1 MGDAPQDAFL
11 GVERSVGGKRWL
23 LRAGDERAT
32 LQMAQQLG
40 VPEII
45 ARVLSGRGID
55 AAAAPQFLAPRLRD
69 LLPDPSHLKD
79 MDKAAVRVAAAV
91 REGKLIAVFGDYD
104 VDGAT
109 SSALLH
115 RFITQVGGRVR
126 VYIPDRIKEGY
137 GPNAA
142 ALLKLRDEGATVVVT
157 VDCGTTAHGPLAEAA
172 KAGIDVVVIDHH
184 AAEPKLPE
192 AFAIVNPNRLDEA
205 SPHRQLA
212 AVGVAFLLAVAVNRS
227 LRQGGWFEARA
238 EPDLLELL
246 DLVALGTVCDVVP
259 LTGLNRVLVAQGLK
273 VIGQRRKAGL
283 VALAE
288 VARIE
293 QRCGTYHLGFLLG
306 PRVNA
311 GGRVGSADLG
321 TRLLTTDD
329 PHEAR
334 ALAARLDELNR
345 ERQAIEAGVLEA
357 AHAQVAARDGA
368 SPLVLAAGDGWHP
381 GVIGIVAG
389 RLREHYERPACVVAF
404 AGDVGKASGRS
415 ANGFDLGAAV
425 IAARQS
431 GLLINGGG
439 HSQAAGFTVT
449 RDKLAALEAFLAARV
464 AEHAA
469 SGRLIPRMS
478 LDGSLTLGAVTP
490 DLVSLL
496 ERVGPYGVGNPEP
509 RFAFAG
515 VRVARA
521 DIVGEKHV
529 RCVLADQQGGRL
541 NAIAFRAVGTA
552 LGESLMRHAG
562 ASLHLAGTIRAD
574 EWRGALRA
582 QLFIED
588 AAPVY
593 ETVAA

>member
-1 MGDAPQDAFL
+1 MGAIPQDAFL

-23 LRAGDERAT
+23 LRAGEERAA
-32 LQMAQQLG
+32 LQMAQQHGL
-40 VPEII
+40 PEIV
-45 ARVLSGRGID
+45 ARILAGRGID
-55 AAAAPQFLAPRLRD
+55 SAIAPQFLAPRLRD

-79 MDKAAVRVAAAV
+79 MDKAASRVATAI
-91 REGKLIAVFGDYD
+91 REDKLIAIFGDYD

-115 RFITQVGGRVR
+115 RFITQAGGSVR

-137 GPNAA
+137 GPNAP
-142 ALLKLRDEGATVVVT
+142 ALLKLRDEGASVIVT
-157 VDCGTTAHGPLAEAA
+157 VDCGTTAHAPLAAA
-172 KAGIDVVVIDHH
+172 AAAGIDVVVIDHH
-184 AAEPKLPE
+184 AAEPKLPD

-212 AVGVAFLLAVAVNRS
+212 AVGVAFLLAVAANRC
-227 LRQGGWFEARA
+227 LRQDGWYESRT
-238 EPDLLELL
+238 EPNLLELL

-259 LTGLNRVLVAQGLK
+259 LTGLNRALVAQGLK
-273 VIGQRRKAGL
+273 VIGQRLKAGL

-288 VARIE
+288 VARLE

-321 TRLLTTDD
+321 TSLLTTDD

-334 ALAARLDELNR
+334 ALALRLDELNR

-357 AHAQVAARDGA
+357 AHAQVVAKDGI

-381 GVIGIVAG
+381 GVIGIVAS
-389 RLREHYERPACVVAF
+389 RLRELYERPACVVAF
-404 AGDVGKASGRS
+404 DGDVGKASGRS

-425 IAARQS
+425 ISARQS
-431 GLLINGGG
+431 GLLVNGGG

-449 RDKLAALEAFLAARV
+449 REKLAELEAFLAARI

-469 SGRLIPRMS
+469 MGRLVPRMS
-478 LDGSLTLGAVTP
+478 LDGSLALGAVTP
-490 DLVSLL
+490 ELVSLL
-496 ERVGPYGVGNPEP
+496 DRVGPYGVGNPEP
-509 RFAFAG
+509 RFAFPG
-515 VRVARA
+515 VRVVRA
-521 DIVGEKHV
+521 EIVGDKHV

-541 NAIAFRAVGTA
+541 GAIAFRAVGSA
-552 LGESLMRHAG
+552 LGDLLMAGGG

-574 EWRGALRA
+574 EWRGELRT

-588 AAPVY
+588 AAPAY
-593 ETVAA
+593 ASVAA

>member
-1 MGDAPQDAFL
+1 MGEARQDALL
-11 GVERSVGGKRWL
+11 GVERSIGGKRWL
-23 LRAGDERAT
+23 LRLSDERTAI
-32 LQMAQQLG
+32 QIAQQLG
-40 VPEII
+40 LPEIV
-45 ARVLSGRGID
+45 ARVLAGRGID
-55 AAAAPQFLAPRLRD
+55 AEAAPTFLEPRLRE

-79 MDKAAVRVAAAV
+79 MDRAASRIADAIRA
-91 REGKLIAVFGDYD
+91 GQLIAVFGDYD

-115 RFITQVGGRVR
+115 RFIVQAGGRVR

-137 GPNAA
+137 GPNAP
-142 ALLKLRDEGATVVVT
+142 ALLKLRDEGATLVVT
-157 VDCGTTAHGPLAEAA
+157 VDCGTTAHAPLAAA
-172 KAGIDVVVIDHH
+172 TRAGMDVVVVDHH
-184 AAEPKLPE
+184 AAEPQLPE
-192 AFAIVNPNRLDEA
+192 TFAVVNPNRVDET

-212 AVGVAFLLAVAVNRS
+212 AVGVAFLLAVATNRT
-227 LRQGGWFEARA
+227 LRQGRWYEGRA
-238 EPDLLELL
+238 EPNLLELL

-288 VARIE
+288 VARLE
-293 QRCGTYHLGFLLG
+293 QRCGAYHLGFLLG

-357 AHAQVAARDGA
+357 AHAQVAARDGP
-368 SPLVLAAGDGWHP
+368 SPLVLAAGEGWHP

-404 AGDVGKASGRS
+404 DGDVGKASGRS

-439 HSQAAGFTVT
+439 HSQAAGFTVA
-449 RDKLAALEAFLAARV
+449 RDRLAEVEAFLAARI

-469 SGRLIPRMS
+469 SGRLVPRMS
-478 LDGSLTLGAVTP
+478 LDGALALGAVTP
-490 DLVSLL
+490 ELVSVL

-529 RCVLADQQGGRL
+529 RCVLADQLGGRM
-541 NAIAFRAVGTA
+541 NAIAFRAAGTA
-552 LGESLMRHAG
+552 LGEALLAREG
-562 ASLHLAGTIRAD
+562 ASLHVAGTIRAD
-574 EWRGALRA
+574 EWRGALRT

-588 AAPVY
+588 AAPGL
-593 ETVAA
+593 AA

>member
-1 MGDAPQDAFL
+1 M
-11 GVERSVGGKRWL
+11 
-23 LRAGDERAT
+23 
-32 LQMAQQLG
+32 
-40 VPEII
+40 PEII
-45 ARVLSGRGID
+45 ARVLAGRGIA
-55 AAAAPQFLAPRLRD
+55 AAAAPQFLEPRLRD

-79 MDKAAVRVAAAV
+79 MDKAAARVAAAV
-91 REGKLIAVFGDYD
+91 RDGKLVAVFGDYD

-115 RFITQVGGRVR
+115 RFITRAGGRVR

-142 ALLKLRDEGATVVVT
+142 ALLKLRDEGAAVVVT

-172 KAGIDVVVIDHH
+172 KAGLDVVVIDHH
-184 AAEPKLPE
+184 AAEPKLPD

-212 AVGVAFLLAVAVNRS
+212 AVGVAFLLAVATNRA
-227 LRQGGWFEARA
+227 LRQDGWFADRA

-259 LTGLNRVLVAQGLK
+259 LTGLNRVLVAQGLR
-273 VIGQRRKAGL
+273 VIAQRRNAGL

-293 QRCGTYHLGFLLG
+293 QRCGAYHLGFLLG

-329 PHEAR
+329 PLEAR

-357 AHAQVAARDGA
+357 AHAQVAARDGT

-404 AGDVGKASGRS
+404 DGDVGKASGRS

-425 IAARQS
+425 IAGAPVGPAHQRWRPFAGGRVHRGPRQ
-431 GLLINGGG
+431 
-439 HSQAAGFTVT
+439 ACC
-449 RDKLAALEAFLAARV
+449 
-464 AEHAA
+464 
-469 SGRLIPRMS
+469 P
-478 LDGSLTLGAVTP
+478 GSLSRGACRRARGLGAAHPAHV
-490 DLVSLL
+490 
-496 ERVGPYGVGNPEP
+496 P
-509 RFAFAG
+509 R
-515 VRVARA
+515 R
-521 DIVGEKHV
+521 
-529 RCVLADQQGGRL
+529 
-541 NAIAFRAVGTA
+541 IA
-552 LGESLMRHAG
+552 
-562 ASLHLAGTIRAD
+562 
-574 EWRGALRA
+574 
-582 QLFIED
+582 
-588 AAPVY
+588 
-593 ETVAA
+593 